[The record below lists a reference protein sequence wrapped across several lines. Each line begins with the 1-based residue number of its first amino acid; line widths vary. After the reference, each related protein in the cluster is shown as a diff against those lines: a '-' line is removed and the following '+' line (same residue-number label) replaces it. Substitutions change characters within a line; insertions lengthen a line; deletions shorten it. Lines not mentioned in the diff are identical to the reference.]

1 MTTDKARRDTDDCNV
16 SVYAS
21 TAQTISTPQP
31 WPMPVSHP
39 HRMSNAGGRMR
50 IIFAATVVPLIA
62 LITYQRR
69 RFRPTG
75 ICQ

>member
-1 MTTDKARRDTDDCNV
+1 
-16 SVYAS
+16 
-21 TAQTISTPQP
+21 
-31 WPMPVSHP
+31 MPVSHP